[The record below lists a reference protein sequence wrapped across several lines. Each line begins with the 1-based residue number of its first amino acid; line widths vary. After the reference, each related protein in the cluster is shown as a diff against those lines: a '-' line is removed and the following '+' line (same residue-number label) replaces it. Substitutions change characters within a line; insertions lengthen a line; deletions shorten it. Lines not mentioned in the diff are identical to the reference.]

1 MTAEY
6 DNMTVLVRL
15 MRRTTTDDESEDSKK
30 VLGLKKKVGHRRL
43 NMSVKD
49 AGTNKQKSV

>member
-6 DNMTVLVRL
+6 DNLTVLVRL

-30 VLGLKKKVGHRRL
+30 VLGLKKSRAQTVKYVG
-43 NMSVKD
+43 
-49 AGTNKQKSV
+49 